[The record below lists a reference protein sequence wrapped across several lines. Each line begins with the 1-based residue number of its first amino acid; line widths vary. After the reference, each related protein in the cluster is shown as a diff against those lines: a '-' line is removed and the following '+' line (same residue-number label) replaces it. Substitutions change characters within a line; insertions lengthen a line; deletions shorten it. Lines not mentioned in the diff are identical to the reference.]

1 MRLRAGALLVAVLVA
16 GLTGCGDDEGD
27 DEGADGPVGGSPST
41 AAAPPIS
48 ERCES
53 GIPNDALV
61 TTAGLGGGGLS
72 LLGAEFDVPEGVDA
86 SGTVMVLLHQ
96 TGNLGLCG
104 WGRFA
109 TEAAN
114 AGVRSLAV
122 DLCGYGGSECADG
135 EQAPPDQQVDVAA
148 AHAREVMGAERVVLV
163 GASMGG
169 SRTVMAVAAGA
180 DVDGWADLSGPSTW
194 DGTTL
199 ADLAPDVAARDLPG
213 LVAHA
218 PDDTPSEYAAAQALA
233 AATGAEF
240 LDGDSGHGYELLTIT
255 MGGLR
260 PDGEELLAFVES
272 VG

>member
-1 MRLRAGALLVAVLVA
+1 MGLGAAAAVVMVLLGVLTA
-16 GLTGCGDDEGD
+16 CGDDAG
-27 DEGADGPVGGSPST
+27 GGSEAGSG
-41 AAAPPIS
+41 AASAVPIA

-53 GIPNDALV
+53 GVPGGAVV
-61 TTAGLGGGGLS
+61 TTSVVGGGDLS
-72 LLGAEFDVPEGVDA
+72 LLAAEFDVPEGVEP

-96 TGNLGLCG
+96 TGTLGLCG

-109 TEAAN
+109 TEAA
-114 AGVRSLAV
+114 ASGVRSFAV

-135 EQAPPDQQVDVAA
+135 EGTPADRQVDLAA
-148 AHAREVMGAERVVLV
+148 AHVREEMGADRVVLV

-180 DVDGWADLSGPSTW
+180 EVDAWADISGPSTW

-199 ADLAPDVAARDLPG
+199 ADLASDVSARGLPG

-233 AATGAEF
+233 AATGAAF
-240 LDGDSGHGYELLTIT
+240 LDGDSGHGYELLTDNT
-255 MGGLR
+255 GGLR
-260 PDGEELLAFVES
+260 PDGEELLAFVRS
-272 VG
+272 AG

>member
-1 MRLRAGALLVAVLVA
+1 MRLRTGATVVAVLL
-16 GLTGCGDDEGD
+16 GLVGCGDEG
-27 DEGADGPVGGSPST
+27 EEPEDGGPS
-41 AAAPPIS
+41 AVPAMSVS

-53 GIPNDALV
+53 GVPTDAVV
-61 TTAGLGGGGLS
+61 TTAALGGDGLS
-72 LLGAEFDVPEGVDA
+72 LLAAEFDAPEGVDA

-96 TGNLGLCG
+96 TGTLGLCG

-109 TEAAN
+109 TEAA
-114 AGVRSLAV
+114 GRGLRSLAV

-135 EQAPPDQQVDVAA
+135 EQTAPEQQVDLAA
-148 AHAREVMGAERVVLV
+148 AHAREAMGAERVVLV

-169 SRTVMAVAAGA
+169 CRTVMAVAAGTE
-180 DVDGWADLSGPSTW
+180 VDAWAVLSAPSKW

-213 LVAHA
+213 LIAHA
-218 PDDTPSEYAAAQALA
+218 PDDTPSEYVAAQALA
-233 AATGAEF
+233 QATGAEF

-260 PDGEELLAFVES
+260 PDAEELLAFVGS
-272 VG
+272 VP

>member
-1 MRLRAGALLVAVLVA
+1 MLLRATAAVVVALLM
-16 GLTGCGDDEGD
+16 GLTACGDDEG
-27 DEGADGPVGGSPST
+27 GDGPNGAGPDP
-41 AAAPPIS
+41 AAVSIS

-53 GIPNDALV
+53 GVPDDAVV
-61 TTAGLGGGGLS
+61 TTAELGGGDLS
-72 LLGAEFDVPEGVDA
+72 LLAAEFDAPGGTDA
-86 SGTVMVLLHQ
+86 SDTVMVLLHQ

-109 TEAAN
+109 TEAARQ
-114 AGVRSLAV
+114 GVRSLAV

-135 EQAPPDQQVDVAA
+135 EQTPPEEQADLGA
-148 AHAREVMGAERVVLV
+148 AHARDAMGADRVVLV

-169 SRTVMAVAAGA
+169 SRTVMAVAGGA
-180 DVDGWADLSGPSTW
+180 EVDAWAVLSGPSTW

-199 ADLAPDVAARDLPG
+199 AELAPAVAARGLPG

-218 PDDTPSEYAAAQALA
+218 PDDTPSEYTAARALA
-233 AATGAEF
+233 TATHAEF
-240 LDGDSGHGYELLTIT
+240 LEGDSGHGYELLTIT

-260 PDGEELLAFVES
+260 PDGEELLAFVRS

>member
-1 MRLRAGALLVAVLVA
+1 MTLRAGTAAVAVLLV
-16 GLTGCGDDEGD
+16 GLTGCGDEGGDEPEDGGP
-27 DEGADGPVGGSPST
+27 GAVPAMS
-41 AAAPPIS
+41 IS

-53 GIPNDALV
+53 GVPADAVV
-61 TTAGLGGGGLS
+61 TTVELGAGELS
-72 LLGAEFDVPEGVDA
+72 LLAAEFDVPEGVDA

-96 TGNLGLCG
+96 TGYLGLCG
-104 WGRFA
+104 WGQFA
-109 TEAAN
+109 SEAARH
-114 AGVRSLAV
+114 GLRSLAV

-135 EQAPPDQQVDVAA
+135 QQAPPEQQVDLAA
-148 AHAREVMGAERVVLV
+148 AHARDAMGAERVVLV

-169 SRTVMAVAAGA
+169 SRTVMAVAGGA
-180 DVDGWADLSGPSTW
+180 EVDAWAVLSGPSTW

-199 ADLAPDVAARDLPG
+199 ADLAPDVAARGLPG
-213 LVAHA
+213 LIAHA

-233 AATGAEF
+233 TATGAEF

-260 PDGEELLAFVES
+260 PDGEELLAFVGS